1 MFLKIGDVIL
11 NSDKIVSIE
20 DDADGVR
27 VFMEMTAADLE
38 EGAKPYYYIPYGK
51 KADALRRWLDDF
63 AIDLLAV
70 DEDAKEQELVEAMNN
85 GAGGVTYD
93 IRLEYGGVQGGHYTG
108 APYICEDCGDD
119 GIVYHPA
126 KK

>member
-1 MFLKIGDVIL
+1 MFLKIGDVTL
-11 NSDKIVSIE
+11 NSDKIVSVE
-20 DDADGVR
+20 DTDEGLH
-27 VFMEMTAADLE
+27 VFTDSTSGDQGAAQ
-38 EGAKPYYYIPYGK
+38 PYYLIPSGQ
-51 KADALRRWLDDF
+51 KADALRRWLDDC

-70 DEDAKEQELVEAMNN
+70 DEDANEQELVETMNK

-93 IRLEYGGVQGGHYTG
+93 IRLEYGGVQGGHYTA
-108 APYICEDCGDD
+108 APYVCEDCGDD